1 MNLTPEQSNTIRH
14 WGEKTQH
21 VNEIRLFGSRAR
33 GDGAEKSDIDLAVT
47 IGSDDPG
54 TVLGIYYARGQKW
67 QEELMGL
74 LGGSKVHIGLYDDP
88 NSDIV
93 WRSCQECSGGAL
105 PIRANAADAPWL
117 TRHKKTR
124 GPGRGPLA

>member
-54 TVLGIYYARGQKW
+54 TVL
-67 QEELMGL
+67 L
-74 LGGSKVHIGLYDDP
+74 LSKVA
-88 NSDIV
+88 
-93 WRSCQECSGGAL
+93 GGVDGPVGRLKGSYWPL
-105 PIRANAADAPWL
+105 P
-117 TRHKKTR
+117 
-124 GPGRGPLA
+124 

>member
-21 VNEIRLFGSRAR
+21 LNEIRLFGSRAR

-54 TVLGIYYARGQKW
+54 TVLGIYYARG
-67 QEELMGL
+67 
-74 LGGSKVHIGLYDDP
+74 SKVA
-88 NSDIV
+88 
-93 WRSCQECSGGAL
+93 GGIDGPVGRL
-105 PIRANAADAPWL
+105 KGSLRA
-117 TRHKKTR
+117 
-124 GPGRGPLA
+124 GS

>member
-1 MNLTPEQSNTIRH
+1 MRFACSVAAQEAT
-14 WGEKTQH
+14 
-21 VNEIRLFGSRAR
+21 AR
-33 GDGAEKSDIDLAVT
+33 RKATFDLSVS

-88 NSDIV
+88 DSDIV
-93 WRSCQECSGGAL
+93 WRSCQECSVVL
-105 PIRANAADAPWL
+105 FP
-117 TRHKKTR
+117 
-124 GPGRGPLA
+124 

>member
-21 VNEIRLFGSRAR
+21 VNEIRLFSSRAR

-88 NSDIV
+88 DSDIV
-93 WRSCQECSGGAL
+93 WRSCQECSVVL
-105 PIRANAADAPWL
+105 FP
-117 TRHKKTR
+117 
-124 GPGRGPLA
+124 